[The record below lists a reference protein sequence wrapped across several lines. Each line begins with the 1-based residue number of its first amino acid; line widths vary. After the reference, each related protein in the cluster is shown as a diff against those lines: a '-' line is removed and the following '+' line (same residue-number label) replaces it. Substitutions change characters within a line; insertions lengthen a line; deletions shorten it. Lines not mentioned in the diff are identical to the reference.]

1 MNLEVLSNTTHSKVK
16 INSSYRVN
24 NGFDYNFCPVYPI
37 EYTSLQS
44 DYPIFFTKNKEKDIW
59 QTVALLGFGDNEN
72 LFLGKG
78 VWISRYVPLSI
89 QRLPFYIGSQK
100 EVVNGVPTENKILHI
115 DMDHPGISKENGNDI
130 FLEHGGNSE
139 YLDYVN
145 NILSTI
151 DSEVVIL
158 NSFCKEL
165 SKLDLLKSTD
175 INIDLNEDEKHE
187 LKGLYVVDEEK
198 LKNLAKEE
206 LFNLHQNQYLQHIYM
221 IGASIG
227 NVNKLISLK
236 KSR

>member
-1 MNLEVLSNTTHSKVK
+1 MKLEVLSNTTHSNIK
-16 INSSYRVN
+16 INSTYKVN

-44 DYPIFFTKNKEKDIW
+44 DYPIFFTKDKKKDVW
-59 QTVALLGFGDNEN
+59 QTVALLGFKDNEN

-115 DMDHPGISKENGNDI
+115 DMDHPGVSKGGGNDI

-151 DSEVVIL
+151 DSEVIML
-158 NSFCKEL
+158 DSFCKEL

-175 INIDLNEDEKHE
+175 TVSYTHLT
-187 LKGLYVVDEEK
+187 LPT
-198 LKNLAKEE
+198 
-206 LFNLHQNQYLQHIYM
+206 IY
-221 IGASIG
+221 S
-227 NVNKLISLK
+227 V
-236 KSR
+236 

>member
-1 MNLEVLSNTTHSKVK
+1 MKLEALNNKQHAKLKVNSVYK
-16 INSSYRVN
+16 IDS
-24 NGFDYNFCPVYPI
+24 GFDYNFCPVYPL

-44 DYPIFFTKNKEKDIW
+44 DYPIFFTKDKENDTW
-59 QTVALLGFGDNEN
+59 QTIALLGFKENEN

-100 EVVNGVPTENKILHI
+100 EVVNGIPSENKILHI
-115 DMDHPGISKENGNDI
+115 DIDHPGLNESEGNEI

-139 YLDYVN
+139 YLNYIN

-151 DSEVVIL
+151 HKEANAVDI
-158 NSFCKEL
+158 FCKEI
-165 SKLDLLKSTD
+165 SNLDLLKLAD
-175 INIDLNEDEKHE
+175 IKIDFNENESHE
-187 LKGLYVVDEEK
+187 LKGLYVIDEEK
-198 LKNLAKEE
+198 LKNLDKE
-206 LFNLHQNQYLQHIYM
+206 NLYKLHIHQYLQHIYM

-236 KSR
+236 RSK

>member
-1 MNLEVLSNTTHSKVK
+1 
-16 INSSYRVN
+16 
-24 NGFDYNFCPVYPI
+24 
-37 EYTSLQS
+37 
-44 DYPIFFTKNKEKDIW
+44 
-59 QTVALLGFGDNEN
+59 VALLGFKDNEN

-100 EVVNGVPTENKILHI
+100 EVVNGVPSENKILHI
-115 DMDHPGISKENGNDI
+115 DMDHPGVSKGDGNDI

-139 YLDYVN
+139 YLDYIN

-151 DSEVVIL
+151 DSEVSML
-158 NSFCKEL
+158 DSFCKQL

-175 INIDLNEDEKHE
+175 INIDLSEDEKHE

-198 LKNLAKEE
+198 LKSLDKEE
-206 LFNLHQNQYLQHIYM
+206 LYNLHQHQYLQHIYM

>member
-1 MNLEVLSNTTHSKVK
+1 MKLEALNNKQHANLKVNSVYK
-16 INSSYRVN
+16 IDS
-24 NGFDYNFCPVYPI
+24 GFDYNFCPVYPI

-44 DYPIFFTKNKEKDIW
+44 DYPIFFTKDKDNDTW
-59 QTVALLGFGDNEN
+59 QTIALLGFKENEN

-100 EVVNGVPTENKILHI
+100 EVVNGIPSENKILHI
-115 DMDHPGISKENGNDI
+115 DLDHPGINESDGNEI

-139 YLDYVN
+139 YLNYIN

-151 DSEVVIL
+151 HKEANAVDI
-158 NSFCKEL
+158 FCKEI
-165 SKLDLLKSTD
+165 SNLDLLKLAD
-175 INIDLNEDEKHE
+175 IKIDFNENESHE
-187 LKGLYVVDEEK
+187 LKGLYVIDEEK
-198 LKNLAKEE
+198 LKNLDKE
-206 LFNLHQNQYLQHIYM
+206 NLYKLHIHQYLQHIYM

-236 KSR
+236 RSK

>member
-1 MNLEVLSNTTHSKVK
+1 MKLEVLSNTTHSNVK
-16 INSSYRVN
+16 INSTYRVN
-24 NGFDYNFCPVYPI
+24 NGFDYTFCPVYPI

-44 DYPIFFTKNKEKDIW
+44 DYPIFYTKDKEKDVW
-59 QTVALLGFGDNEN
+59 QTVALLGFKDNEN

-100 EVVNGVPTENKILHI
+100 EVVNGVPSENKILHI
-115 DMDHPGISKENGNDI
+115 DMDHPGVSKGDGNDI

-139 YLDYVN
+139 YLDYIN

-151 DSEVVIL
+151 DSEVSML
-158 NSFCKEL
+158 DSFCKQL

-175 INIDLNEDEKHE
+175 INIDLSEDEKHE

-198 LKNLAKEE
+198 LKSLDKEE
-206 LFNLHQNQYLQHIYM
+206 LYNLHQHQYLQHIYM

>member
-1 MNLEVLSNTTHSKVK
+1 MKLEVLSNTTHSNVK
-16 INSSYRVN
+16 INSTYRVN
-24 NGFDYNFCPVYPI
+24 NGFDYNFCPVYQI

-44 DYPIFFTKNKEKDIW
+44 DYPIFYTKDKEKDVW
-59 QTVALLGFGDNEN
+59 QTVALLGFKDNEN

-100 EVVNGVPTENKILHI
+100 EVVNGVPSENKILHI
-115 DMDHPGISKENGNDI
+115 DMDHPGVSKVDGNDI

-139 YLDYVN
+139 YLDYIN

-151 DSEVVIL
+151 DSEVSML
-158 NSFCKEL
+158 DSFCKQL

-175 INIDLNEDEKHE
+175 INIDLSEDEKHE

-198 LKNLAKEE
+198 LKSLDKEE
-206 LFNLHQNQYLQHIYM
+206 LYNLHQHQYLQHIYM